1 MWYAPLGFLMSFFI
15 GLGLSYCLNRIFKQQ
30 RVKVDHTL
38 FFPIIGERIRRRN
51 EGIFDDDENVVS
63 KNEGAPKK
71 YIFNINS
78 ANDAETSDYINT
90 TKL

>member
-1 MWYAPLGFLMSFFI
+1 MSFII
-15 GLGLSYCLNRIFKQQ
+15 GLSLSYCLNRISKQQ
-30 RVKVDHTL
+30 RVKIDYNL

-51 EGIFDDDENVVS
+51 EGIFDDDENVIS
-63 KNEGAPKK
+63 KNESAPKK

-78 ANDAETSDYINT
+78 ANNAETSDYFNT